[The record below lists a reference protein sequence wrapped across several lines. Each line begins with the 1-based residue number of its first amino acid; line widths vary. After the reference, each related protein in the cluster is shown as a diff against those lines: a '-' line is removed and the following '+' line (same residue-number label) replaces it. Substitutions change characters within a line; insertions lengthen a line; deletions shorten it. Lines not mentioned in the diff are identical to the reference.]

1 MKRIIRKIT
10 AALLCAVMVMSFMP
24 HAWAMEQDELA
35 DRIYSARDCMVA
47 FADRG
52 DTDLLA
58 QSDLLPAGST
68 LSDWTA
74 IAFHLAGIDDDYD
87 TYLKGLREYVRS
99 CYEKQGCIDRVR
111 ATEYHR
117 IIMTV
122 LALGEDPTCFS
133 SDAEGDPVD
142 LVADG
147 TYNYVGDSLGKQG
160 LNGWIFALIAL
171 DSGGYEVPEGARY
184 TREMIIDEI
193 LSSREESGAFGLVSG
208 SPNADITA
216 MVLQAL
222 SPYYG
227 VREDVRDAVD
237 GALEWLSGQLS
248 ENCTFA
254 KSDAY
259 TDSESSESLSQVI
272 IALCCLGIDPESD
285 PRFSKGGTNILEAL
299 EGFRREDGG
308 YAHTKDQTS
317 GDYMAT
323 QQAMLALIAVY
334 RLRTGGDP
342 IYDLSGEVTPI
353 ALSKNSPAPTGKT
366 PGGNNSRYIM
376 LGAAALCLAAAAAL
390 MKRRKNNA

>member
-24 HAWAMEQDELA
+24 QVWAMEQDELA
-35 DRIYSARDCMVA
+35 ERIYSARDCMVA

-122 LALGEDPTCFS
+122 LSLGEDPTCFAE
-133 SDAEGDPVD
+133 DASGKPID

-171 DSGGYEVPEGARY
+171 DSNGYEVPEGARY

-193 LSSREESGAFGLVSG
+193 LSSREENGAFGLVEG

-216 MVLQAL
+216 MALQAL
-222 SPYYG
+222 SPYYNKRDD
-227 VREDVRDAVD
+227 VREAVD
-237 GALEWLSGQLS
+237 DALEWLSGQLN
-248 ENCTFA
+248 ERCTFA
-254 KSDAY
+254 SSDAY
-259 TDSESSESLSQVI
+259 IDSESSESISQVI
-272 IALCCLGIDPESD
+272 IALCCLGIDPEKD
-285 PRFSKGGTNILEAL
+285 PRFIKGGVSILSAL
-299 EGFRREDGG
+299 EGFRRDDGG
-308 YAHTKDQTS
+308 YVHTKDQSS

-334 RLRTGGDP
+334 RLRSGGDP
-342 IYDLSGEVTPI
+342 IYDLSGKASPI
-353 ALSKNSPAPTGKT
+353 TVSKSSPFSAKKT
-366 PGGNNSRYIM
+366 SGNIKAGYI
-376 LGAAALCLAAAAAL
+376 LLPAALCLAAAAVI
-390 MKRRKNNA
+390 MKRRKSNA

>member
-1 MKRIIRKIT
+1 MKSIFRKAA
-10 AALLCAVMVMSFMP
+10 AALLCAVMIISYMP
-24 HAWAMEQDELA
+24 SAYGMDTDELA
-35 DRIYSARDCMVA
+35 VRIHSARDCMVA

-52 DTDLLA
+52 DVDLLS

-117 IIMTV
+117 IILTV

-133 SDAEGDPVD
+133 EDASGKPID

-160 LNGWIFALIAL
+160 LNGWIYALITL
-171 DSGGYEVPEGARY
+171 DSNGYEVPEGARY
-184 TREMIIDEI
+184 TREMIIGEI
-193 LSSREESGAFGLVSG
+193 LSSREESGAFGLVKG
-208 SPNADITA
+208 SPSADITA
-216 MVLQAL
+216 MALQAL
-222 SPYYG
+222 SPYYTR
-227 VREDVRDAVD
+227 REDVREAVD
-237 GALEWLSGQLS
+237 SALEWLSGQLG

-254 KSDAY
+254 SSDSY
-259 TDSESSESLSQVI
+259 IDSESSESISQVI
-272 IALCCLGIDPESD
+272 IALCCLGIDPEKD
-285 PRFSKGGTNILEAL
+285 LRFIKEGVSILSAL
-299 EGFRREDGG
+299 EGFRRDDGG
-308 YAHTKDQTS
+308 YVHTKDQSS

-334 RLRTGGDP
+334 RLKSGGDP
-342 IYDLSGEVTPI
+342 IYDLSGKASPI
-353 ALSKNSPAPTGKT
+353 TVSKSSPFSAKKT
-366 PGGNNSRYIM
+366 SGNIKAGYI
-376 LGAAALCLAAAAAL
+376 LLPAALCLAAAAVI
-390 MKRRKNNA
+390 MKRRKSNA